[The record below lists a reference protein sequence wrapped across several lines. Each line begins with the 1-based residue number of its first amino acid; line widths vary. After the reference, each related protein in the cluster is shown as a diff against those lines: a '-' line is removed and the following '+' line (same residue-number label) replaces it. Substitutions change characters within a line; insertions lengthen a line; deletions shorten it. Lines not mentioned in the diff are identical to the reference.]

1 VLTSKPLKM
10 QVIKPVFPICEYIR
24 RPPKNPVFFGGF
36 VFSLRPVF
44 ASFARLRGYWWGYW

>member
-1 VLTSKPLKM
+1 MRTHSQTREKHW
-10 QVIKPVFPICEYIR
+10 
-24 RPPKNPVFFGGF
+24 FFAGF